1 MREALADPLV
11 EQASGERV
19 RIVRASPFT
28 PALLCLFAFVCLS
41 LLFLAFP
48 SLDLAIS
55 RLFFKPGQG
64 FSVADVA
71 KLQLAREVG
80 TTITAMAVGFA
91 LLALGLGALAGRR
104 LPLIPRP
111 RDALFVIGVYAFGP
125 ALIVNAFFKDVFGR
139 ARPREVIEFGGWLDF
154 SPVWTVHGGCFGNCS
169 FVSGEASSAIALV
182 AIVWLFPKA
191 LRLSVAV
198 AVMTMAVVLSLNRIA
213 MGGHFLS
220 DVLLSWCITLGV
232 IFALR
237 PFFTGRRGAALDAFV
252 FRWAG
257 NAQTKPAQDMAVQD
271 IGFSAAAAGP
281 AEQRAGAAP
290 ANRHFDL
297 VSVVVP
303 ARNEADNL
311 AILVEEIGAALT
323 GRPHETIVV
332 DDGSSDHTGE
342 VLAKLAAKGLPVRH
356 MRHDCS
362 CGQSRAVRTGVFAA
376 RGDVVATID
385 GDGQNDPAFIPVLV
399 EALESAGAEAGL
411 AAGQRV
417 GRTDTKLKQLSS
429 RFANGLRRAMLAD
442 DTRDTGCGLKVVP
455 TELFRRLP
463 FFDGWHRY
471 LPALVLREGYGVV
484 HRDVRDRS
492 RRFGTS
498 NYGIFDRAARGA
510 LDLFGVWWLIRRGRK
525 VPDVSENPLPQREPV
540 TELPEALA
548 QAKGRVSA

>member
-1 MREALADPLV
+1 MRRRMNAAPARDALGRWLAF
-11 EQASGERV
+11 
-19 RIVRASPFT
+19 PFA
-28 PALLCLFAFVCLS
+28 PALLCLFAFCLLS
-41 LLFLAFP
+41 LIFLAVP
-48 SLDLAIS
+48 SLDLSVSA
-55 RLFFKPGQG
+55 LFYEPGQG
-64 FSVADVA
+64 FWATNDA
-71 KLQLAREVG
+71 TLKLVREVG
-80 TTITAMAVGFA
+80 ATITATVMGFS
-91 LLALGLGALAGRR
+91 LFALGLGAVMGRR
-104 LPLIPRP
+104 LPRLPRP
-111 RDALFVIGVYAFGP
+111 SDALYVVAVYALGP
-125 ALIVNAFFKDVFGR
+125 ALIVNAIFKEVFGR

-154 SPVWTVHGGCFGNCS
+154 SPVWTIHGGCVGNCS
-169 FVSGEASSAIALV
+169 FVSGEASSAMALV
-182 AIVWLFPKA
+182 AIVWLVPKA
-191 LRLSVAV
+191 WRKPALVGTV
-198 AVMTMAVVLSLNRIA
+198 TTGVVLSLNRIA

-237 PFFTGRRGAALDAFV
+237 PFFAGRRGAALDALL

-257 NAQTKPAQDMAVQD
+257 SARTKPAQDMAVQD
-271 IGFSAAAAGP
+271 IGFSAGGDGP
-281 AEQRAGAAP
+281 AERRAGAAP
-290 ANRHFDL
+290 TTRRFDL

-311 AILVEEIGAALT
+311 AILVEEIGAALA
-323 GRPHETIVV
+323 GRAHETIVV
-332 DDGSSDHTGE
+332 DDGSGDHTAE

-356 MRHDCS
+356 LRHDRS
-362 CGQSRAVRTGVFAA
+362 CGQSRAVRTGVFSA

-399 EALESAGAEAGL
+399 EALESAGAGAGL

-471 LPALVLREGYGVV
+471 LPALVLREGYRVV

-492 RRFGTS
+492 RRFGAS

-525 VPDVSENPLPQREPV
+525 VPTVSENL
-540 TELPEALA
+540 LA
-548 QAKGRVSA
+548 ASDRSFEGPAVLADAKDRISA